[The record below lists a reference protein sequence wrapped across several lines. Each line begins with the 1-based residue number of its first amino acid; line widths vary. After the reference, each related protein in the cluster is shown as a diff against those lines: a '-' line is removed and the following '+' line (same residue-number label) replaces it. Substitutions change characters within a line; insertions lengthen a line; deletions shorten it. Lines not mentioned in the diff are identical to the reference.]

1 MQQIKLGEITVDQV
15 TEIPLQWIDA
25 KYFFPNITDEIIAKQ
40 RGPLGPLFMHPDEDK
55 VGLSFHGFLVR
66 THGKNIIVDTCNGNH
81 KTRLPAQPWQHML
94 DRPDYLENLAALGVR
109 PEDIDIVVT
118 THLHTDHLGWNTTL
132 VDGQWKPTFPNARYL
147 IVRDE
152 FGHNKRLHDTNP
164 PKPVLRGTFAD
175 SVLPVVD
182 AGLVDFV
189 DVDHVVVGEVGNG
202 IWLESTIG
210 HTRGHV
216 IVHVADAEGEV
227 VITGDL
233 LVHPLH
239 IVEPALVN
247 PGDWDPDIARAT
259 RERIFARYAD
269 TTTTLLPIHFPSPT
283 GVRITRVENGFD
295 FHFAETEQPEVALS
309 TPA

>member
-1 MQQIKLGEITVDQV
+1 MRQIKLGDTTVDQV
-15 TEIPLQWIDA
+15 TEIALQWIDA
-25 KYFFPNITDEIIAKQ
+25 KYFFPNITDDIIEKH
-40 RGPLGPLFMHPDEDK
+40 RLSLGPLFIHPEEPK
-55 VGLSFHGFLVR
+55 VGLSFHGFFVR
-66 THGKNIIVDTCNGNH
+66 ARGKNIIVDTSNGNH

-94 DRPDYLENLAALGVR
+94 DLPDYPRNLAALDVR

-132 VDGQWKPTFPNARYL
+132 VDGQWVPTFPNARYL

-175 SVLPVVD
+175 SVLPVVN

-189 DVDHVVVGEVGNG
+189 NVDHVVVGEVGSG
-202 IWLESTIG
+202 VWLEPTIG

-216 IVHVADAEGEV
+216 IVHVGDANEEV

-233 LVHPLH
+233 FVHPLH
-239 IVEPALVN
+239 ILEPTLVN

-269 TTTTLLPIHFPSPT
+269 TNTTLLPIHFPSPT
-283 GVRITRVENGFD
+283 GVCITSAEDGFG
-295 FHFAETEQPEVALS
+295 FHFAEGQHQ
-309 TPA
+309 